1 MNQSKWFKGAVVLSL
16 TTSAI
21 VVPMQAQAAG
31 FSDVDANSESG
42 KAIQGL
48 VDRGIIRG
56 YSDGTFKPNQHV
68 TRAQAASI
76 LGKVLQLD
84 TTNIKNP
91 EFKDV
96 GTWHQNYK
104 EIAALA
110 QAGIMPGY
118 ANGEFKLYRAI
129 TREEMAEILVRAFHL
144 KAPNKVEMP
153 FDDVRVGSELYD
165 LVEALYALNVTK
177 GASATKFGPNDVVTR
192 SQFALF
198 ITRAEAVKGKPVDP
212 IDPDPVDPVD
222 PDPIDPVDP
231 VDPEPVDPVDPVDP
245 IDPEPTDPG
254 EETVVIKATDY
265 DTESFEIEN
274 SIDLTNIATVK
285 VVKEGVA
292 IQAKKNG
299 EGYLVLQGDSGKVYL
314 EVEVDRNKNIIVSP
328 IDLADT
334 SQEHLVFNSEKLGHA
349 IDHIEISDPQGIIKQ
364 GGYEIETTKDEAVI
378 EFEEEGDYKVKITSL
393 NGYVSLFGVNYE
405 DKKYRIIKNE
415 STQKYDSISLGM
427 WLKSVSLKKLD
438 RNVDFV
444 YRYDIPNSE
453 VHFDISKSDAG
464 VFLFEFIGFD
474 EQKVKKIFVIDE
486 IAGLKSLSIY
496 PVK

>member
-231 VDPEPVDPVDPVDP
+231 VDPDPVDPVDP
-245 IDPEPTDPG
+245 IDPEPTEKDSYTIKASQYG
-254 EETVVIKATDY
+254 LKELTVINSDQAKAIVKVTQSATGIQLDAIEDGTGYVVIGD
-265 DTESFEIEN
+265 EEN
-274 SIDLTNIATVK
+274 RYYIDVTVK
-285 VVKEGVA
+285 DNTLEVKDITLLGAYQPSYQINADA
-292 IQAKKNG
+292 ITHAIDKVNVEENG
-299 EGYLVLQGDSGKVYL
+299 LVLQPNYYTIDNHNVDIKKSGDYILRVSSYRGFSTLLGLSVKNSNGKLAYKSLEEVNEETLQLENLSKNKVKDITVHALDNTKLNYTENNGTMKIDVKNSDKGFYVI
-314 EVEVDRNKNIIVSP
+314 EVETVKGSVTKVAVEIH
-328 IDLADT
+328 DLYA
-334 SQEHLVFNSEKLGHA
+334 
-349 IDHIEISDPQGIIKQ
+349 
-364 GGYEIETTKDEAVI
+364 
-378 EFEEEGDYKVKITSL
+378 YK
-393 NGYVSLFGVNYE
+393 
-405 DKKYRIIKNE
+405 
-415 STQKYDSISLGM
+415 SISTTV
-427 WLKSVSLKKLD
+427 LK
-438 RNVDFV
+438 
-444 YRYDIPNSE
+444 
-453 VHFDISKSDAG
+453 
-464 VFLFEFIGFD
+464 
-474 EQKVKKIFVIDE
+474 
-486 IAGLKSLSIY
+486 
-496 PVK
+496 

>member
-231 VDPEPVDPVDPVDP
+231 VDPDPVDPVDP

-314 EVEVDRNKNIIVSP
+314 EVKITNNRVSINPLSLTQNPKDTLTIKQDIVGHNLDKITVADQDGFALRNEDYKIIKDKGNLEIQINAEGEYQLLINSFNGSHSTLGVLFKDKKYTVVKNMKNIMLDSGDIGFWLKNIIVKP
-328 IDLADT
+328 LNQDT
-334 SQEHLVFNSEKLGHA
+334 KLNYNYL
-349 IDHIEISDPQGIIKQ
+349 SD
-364 GGYEIETTKDEAVI
+364 
-378 EFEEEGDYKVKITSL
+378 
-393 NGYVSLFGVNYE
+393 
-405 DKKYRIIKNE
+405 KN
-415 STQKYDSISLGM
+415 I
-427 WLKSVSLKKLD
+427 LD
-438 RNVDFV
+438 
-444 YRYDIPNSE
+444 
-453 VHFDISKSDAG
+453 
-464 VFLFEFIGFD
+464 
-474 EQKVKKIFVIDE
+474 
-486 IAGLKSLSIY
+486 LSIY
-496 PVK
+496 NSDPGVYIMQGTGHQNEVYRILIEIGEVAGAKGAYIQELK